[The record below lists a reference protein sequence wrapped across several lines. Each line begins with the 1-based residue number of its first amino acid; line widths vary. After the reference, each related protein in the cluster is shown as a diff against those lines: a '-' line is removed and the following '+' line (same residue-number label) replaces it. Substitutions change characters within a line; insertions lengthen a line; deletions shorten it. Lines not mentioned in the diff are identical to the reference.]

1 MCIVFV
7 QSCKLYLQIELN
19 RQKYMIPIAMELQSA
34 SDGERKTIPGTHCH
48 IRLEM
53 WQLIIQCI
61 TYQAVA
67 KPPGGIPGGGIPG
80 GIPGG
85 LKEFLY

>member
-1 MCIVFV
+1 
-7 QSCKLYLQIELN
+7 
-19 RQKYMIPIAMELQSA
+19 MIPIAMELQSV